1 MASAGAGWDHVEVMT
16 RVANLRPATT
26 YHYRVVATN
35 DSGTSTGPMG
45 EFTTKA
51 LEAEPEFATTIVADP
66 TGRVRFKRPG
76 GRWRPLRDW
85 GGELPVGVAFDTRRG
100 SIKLTSVGRR
110 RAQDPDGRLRRRRVQ
125 GASAAHGPRPR

>member
-45 EFTTKA
+45 EFTTR
-51 LEAEPEFATTIVADP
+51 PSRRSPSSPPRSWPTR

-85 GGELPVGVAFDTRRG
+85 GGELPVGVALDTRRG

-110 RAQDPDGRLRRRRVQ
+110 RARTQTGTFGGGVVKVRQPRY
-125 GASAAHGPRPR
+125 GPRPR